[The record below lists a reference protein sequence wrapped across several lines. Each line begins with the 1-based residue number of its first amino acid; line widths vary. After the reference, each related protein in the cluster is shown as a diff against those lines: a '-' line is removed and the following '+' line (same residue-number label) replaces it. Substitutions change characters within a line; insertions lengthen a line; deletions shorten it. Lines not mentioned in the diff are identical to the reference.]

1 VSYDMSALSIS
12 SSRFASASLWP
23 QVSAGNVANIADTGP
38 PPKAD
43 ASSTAAAP
51 SGARVERLAAT
62 GSAAAA
68 TIAPFSPSDLSRY
81 DSTAP
86 AADKNAPAAAP
97 NVDLASV
104 AVQQIAASN
113 ASAADA
119 KAIQAG
125 SSAIRGI
132 LDIKV

>member
-1 VSYDMSALSIS
+1 MSALSIS
-12 SSRFASASLWP
+12 PSRFATASLWP
-23 QVSAGNVANIADTGP
+23 QASTGNVANIADTGP
-38 PPKAD
+38 PPNAD

-51 SGARVERLAAT
+51 SGARVDRLAAT
-62 GSAAAA
+62 GGGTAAA
-68 TIAPFSPSDLSRY
+68 IAPASPSDVSRN
-81 DSTAP
+81 DSTAS
-86 AADKNAPAAAP
+86 AADKNAPAAPP

>member
-1 VSYDMSALSIS
+1 MSTHSIS
-12 SSRFASASLWP
+12 AFRLATAGLRP
-23 QVSAGNVANIADTGP
+23 QVSAGNVTNISDIGPLPDAN
-38 PPKAD
+38 
-43 ASSTAAAP
+43 ASSTAP
-51 SGARVERLAAT
+51 
-62 GSAAAA
+62 
-68 TIAPFSPSDLSRY
+68 SPSASSVDRVAVTGGGTAASITPVSPSYVSRY

-86 AADKNAPAAAP
+86 AADKNGPAAAP

-132 LDIKV
+132 LDIKI